1 MSKADKSVPERPEQE
16 LIEAAKIGDRAAFE
30 QLLDRHVRTVWRIAW
45 RVLRHPQD
53 AAEVTRDTFL
63 AAHRTLPAFAGEL
76 RFSSWLERIAVGRA
90 VKLLERQGER
100 RHVTSTPLPE
110 GQPVAALDAAEIA
123 RRGAAAR
130 MRLAGPQRAVLTLRD
145 TDGRNWDEVEKI
157 LAAPHDAALQR
168 LAHARLALRRAVT
181 GRGETERG
189 DQLALDLVS
198 RYIDGDL
205 DALDRA
211 ATERKLGAHPEAK
224 ALYEDFRTLKAACGR
239 DEEPPVPAEI
249 AQQIKDRLP
258 SFDEAPRLRPPKP
271 QSGVRATAGS
281 EREFPLGK
289 VVLGLVA
296 VGVVIAAVFF
306 AVEEGWGARLWERLI
321 HGGAQT
327 EAQEPATTTPPR
339 ASLDGSAAATEI
351 PAGGLS
357 RGPETTGAGTAAATQ
372 PSGAA
377 TTTTAAT
384 PPGAPQTSGAATA
397 QPGATAPGAPPTTG
411 AGTTQPGA
419 GQPGAQPAPAGA
431 APSAQPAPV
440 GQQTPSA
447 APQTPAA
454 PQAPAVQ
461 SAANIEA
468 CRATW
473 TAPGLAPWS
482 SASPVDPALTLGQ
495 MAPRFQGKGYLI
507 PQPRRIVKMIVP
519 RDQYAPLVGSLRGLG
534 VGAPAAAPP
543 ASSDCAAIVIDAPL
557 PPAR

>member
-100 RHVTSTPLPE
+100 RHVTSAPLPE

-123 RRGAAAR
+123 RRVAAAR

-211 ATERKLGAHPEAK
+211 A
-224 ALYEDFRTLKAACGR
+224 
-239 DEEPPVPAEI
+239 
-249 AQQIKDRLP
+249 
-258 SFDEAPRLRPPKP
+258 
-271 QSGVRATAGS
+271 
-281 EREFPLGK
+281 
-289 VVLGLVA
+289 
-296 VGVVIAAVFF
+296 
-306 AVEEGWGARLWERLI
+306 
-321 HGGAQT
+321 
-327 EAQEPATTTPPR
+327 
-339 ASLDGSAAATEI
+339 
-351 PAGGLS
+351 
-357 RGPETTGAGTAAATQ
+357 
-372 PSGAA
+372 
-377 TTTTAAT
+377 
-384 PPGAPQTSGAATA
+384 
-397 QPGATAPGAPPTTG
+397 
-411 AGTTQPGA
+411 
-419 GQPGAQPAPAGA
+419 
-431 APSAQPAPV
+431 
-440 GQQTPSA
+440 
-447 APQTPAA
+447 
-454 PQAPAVQ
+454 
-461 SAANIEA
+461 
-468 CRATW
+468 
-473 TAPGLAPWS
+473 
-482 SASPVDPALTLGQ
+482 
-495 MAPRFQGKGYLI
+495 
-507 PQPRRIVKMIVP
+507 
-519 RDQYAPLVGSLRGLG
+519 
-534 VGAPAAAPP
+534 
-543 ASSDCAAIVIDAPL
+543 
-557 PPAR
+557 